1 MQNQFELVQLKYI
14 SISPTN
20 HMFRDSEEMQNG
32 SIQELVDSVKSKG
45 IIQPIL
51 LRPLPA
57 NGANKYELVAGE
69 RRYRAATA
77 AGLPVIPA
85 YIKELTDEEALD
97 LQLTENLQRK
107 DVHPIKEARA
117 FKFLQ
122 QKDEKKNTPEELAV
136 RFGKSVTYVLQRLKL
151 NDLIPEIVKDYE
163 SGMMTLSH
171 ALIIC
176 RLTPEDQKE
185 VKKQCVE
192 SIYNSGNKKASY
204 YEHAYQLEE
213 FIETSITCVLSKA
226 PFKMDDAELNKKAG
240 PCTTCSKRSGAN
252 QLFHDVKDKDRCFD
266 RACYQIK
273 LSVYLQKAL
282 RENMINKPDLSY
294 LQASYEDVLPGVEKI
309 LKDEKIKVLKQY
321 DDFNTSNYSNGKSL
335 KGMWING
342 PDAGKTVTVYSKK
355 EKSVAKAGGASAE
368 KQDTEELVL
377 KIKERVERAAEL
389 DQEKVYA
396 RILQEFDLEKNKA
409 FNKKSADLKP
419 TALDEL
425 MITFI
430 IWDQAGRHMLEDE
443 FQKLFKLPDYGY
455 GDSKEAIKF
464 IAALKSLSMAD
475 KVLML
480 RMTMRQKYAG
490 QATAIHTIEGQLIKQ
505 MAKDFGGIPVD
516 EFEKEQAEERIKRE
530 TRAKERIKAL
540 QAAGKPKTEKKPKGK
555 KKAKPKASVE
565 A

>member
-1 MQNQFELVQLKYI
+1 MQNQFQLVDLKHI

-77 AGLPVIPA
+77 VGLQVIPA
-85 YIKELTDEEALD
+85 LIKELTDEEALD

-117 FKFLQ
+117 FKYLQ
-122 QKDEKKNTPEELAV
+122 EKDPKKNTPEELAV

-176 RLTPEDQKE
+176 RLTPEDQKKVRE
-185 VKKQCVE
+185 ECLTESYHNGKKTA
-192 SIYNSGNKKASY
+192 KY
-204 YEHAYQLEE
+204 YEHASELED
-213 FIETSITCVLSKA
+213 FIERSITCLLSKA
-226 PFKMDDAELNKKAG
+226 SFKLDDAELNKKAG

-252 QLFHDVKDKDRCFD
+252 QLFNDVKEKDRCFD
-266 RACYQIK
+266 SACYEIK
-273 LSVYLQKAL
+273 VSVHLQKVV
-282 RENMINKPDLSY
+282 RENILNKPDLAY
-294 LQASYEDVLPGVEKI
+294 FKTYHDKVNPGVEKM
-309 LKDEKIKVLKQY
+309 LKEEKIKVLKQH
-321 DDFNTSNYSNGKSL
+321 DDFSERKNGNAASIR
-335 KGMWING
+335 GMWING
-342 PDAGKTVTVYSKK
+342 ADAGKIVTVYSKV
-355 EKSVAKAGGASAE
+355 EKTTSKGNGKAAE

-396 RILQEFDLEKNKA
+396 RILNEFDLEKNQA
-409 FNKKSADLKP
+409 FKKNPNLKP
-419 TALDEL
+419 TELDQL
-425 MITFI
+425 MFSFI
-430 IWDQAGRHMLEDE
+430 VWDQAGRHMLEDD

-455 GDSKEAIKF
+455 GGDSKETTKF
-464 IAALKSLSMAD
+464 IAALQAMSVAD
-475 KVLML
+475 KILML

-490 QATAIHTIEGQLIKQ
+490 QATAIHGIEGQLIKQ
-505 MAKDFGGIPVD
+505 MAKQFGGIPVD
-516 EFEKEQAEERIKRE
+516 QFEKEQSEERIKRE

-540 QAAGKPKTEKKPKGK
+540 QAEGKPKAEKKPKAK
-555 KKAKPKASVE
+555 KKAKPKAKVE